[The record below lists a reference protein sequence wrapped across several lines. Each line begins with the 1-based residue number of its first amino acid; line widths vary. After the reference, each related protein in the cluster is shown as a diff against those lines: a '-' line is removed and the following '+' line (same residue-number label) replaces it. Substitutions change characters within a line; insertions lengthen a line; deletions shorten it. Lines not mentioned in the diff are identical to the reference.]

1 MGGGTSSF
9 GVYFGRRTVSAT
21 IDPPIASE
29 RIRHGAARLVLSP
42 HEPLIEGGA
51 AEAFEHSIQARIS
64 EGYRHLVIDFSAVS
78 RIDTAGI
85 RALVRGHTTARRH
98 GGSFRLAHVNAEV
111 KSFLDEARLSGVF
124 QMLDSVAEA
133 QAREWPWHTIG
144 LVAIATT
151 FCIGLFAIGTWWLT
165 PESLIPAELNFGNSG
180 PVAPPGRPVLA
191 LLKLAIAAGIAMLIT
206 SVHRPLS
213 AENAQSRS
221 MEQAQMLLCVAGA
234 MVMIIIDNSI
244 ARAFGVAGAASI
256 IRFRTPVDD
265 PKDITILFLLL
276 GLGMATGLG
285 AFAVAGLGT
294 GFLCLFLLLLD
305 RLPSDRK
312 PRQLMLELKA
322 DGREFPTVPVESVFA
337 RESVIYEARD
347 VSQGKESI
355 VKYQLSV
362 DRHVSLEDLSAQL
375 TSIPG
380 LKSIGWKKAKKG
392 TS

>member
-1 MGGGTSSF
+1 MGGTSSF

-29 RIRHGAARLVLSP
+29 RIRHGASRLVLSP

-51 AEAFEHSIQARIS
+51 AEEFEHSIQARIS

-98 GGSFRLAHVNAEV
+98 GGTFRLAHVNAEV
-111 KSFLDEARLSGVF
+111 RSFLDEARLSGVF
-124 QMLDSVAEA
+124 QVLDSVAEA
-133 QAREWPWHTIG
+133 QAREWPWRTIG
-144 LVAIATT
+144 LVAIAAA
-151 FCIGLFAIGTWWLT
+151 FCLAMFAIGTFWLP
-165 PESLIPAELNFGNSG
+165 PESLVPSEINLGNTPG
-180 PVAPPGRPVLA
+180 TAPPGQPFLA
-191 LLKLAIAAGIAMLIT
+191 LLKLAFAAGIAMLVT
-206 SVHRPLS
+206 SIHRPLS
-213 AENAQSRS
+213 AEPHSRS

-234 MVMIIIDNSI
+234 MVMIIIGNSV

-276 GLGMATGLG
+276 ALGMATGLG

-294 GFLCLFLLLLD
+294 GFLCLFLVLLD

-322 DGREFPTVPVESVFA
+322 DSREFPTVPVESVFA
-337 RESVIYEARD
+337 REGVIYEARD

-355 VKYQLSV
+355 VKYQLSI

-380 LKSIGWKKAKKG
+380 VKSIGWKKAKKG
-392 TS
+392 TA